1 VKVEQLSPGVTLYL
15 GDCRDVIPLLADV
28 AVVVADPPYGQ
39 DYTSGWATDELWAA
53 GRTITNDH
61 STAARDGM
69 LSLINVPALIFGSR
83 KIPEP
88 AATRMILTWDK
99 GPALGMGAL
108 DLPWKPSSEEIY
120 VLGKGFD
127 GPRDESNVLYCPPV
141 QSMAKNGRLHP
152 NEKPVSLLQ
161 RLIRKCP
168 LGTILDPFMGSGST
182 GVAAVKMGRSFIG
195 IEIEPKYFEIARKR
209 IDDALR
215 QKDMFLA
222 PPTFT
227 PANPTGD
234 VGQTLKGG
242 S

>member
-1 VKVEQLSPGVTLYL
+1 MRKEVLADGVEVYL
-15 GDCRDVIPLLADV
+15 GDCREVIPMLGRFD
-28 AVVVADPPYGQ
+28 AVVTDPPYGQ

-61 STAARDGM
+61 STDARDGM
-69 LSLINVPALIFGSR
+69 LMLVNSPALVFGSR

-120 VLGKGFD
+120 VLGKGFE

-141 QSMAKNGRLHP
+141 QSMARNGRLHP
-152 NEKPVSLLQ
+152 NEKPVALLQ

-168 LGTILDPFMGSGST
+168 QGTILDPFMGSGST
-182 GVAAVKMGRSFIG
+182 GVAAVKMGRRFVG

-209 IDDALR
+209 IDETLR
-215 QKDMFLA
+215 QADMFLSLA
-222 PPTFT
+222 DTSQLG
-227 PANPTGD
+227 NS
-234 VGQTLKGG
+234 K
-242 S
+242 